1 MISGKI
7 TGVKDKKQITRC
19 WGIKDGDLLY
29 TKYHDDE
36 WGKPIYDDQKLF
48 ESLILDGA
56 QAGLSWRTILSKR
69 DNYRKAFDNFNVGK
83 VALYDEE
90 KIESLMTSEGIIRN
104 KLKIKSAIN
113 NAKVFISIQKEFG
126 SFSNYIWGFTDFKII
141 KNNWKR
147 GEKIPATSPLSD
159 DISRDLKK
167 RGMSFVGSTII
178 YAMIQAIGIVD
189 DHYVDCY
196 KAWE

>member
-1 MISGKI
+1 ME
-7 TGVKDKKQITRC
+7 DKKPIKRC
-19 WGIKDGDLLY
+19 WGIKDDDQLY
-29 TKYHDDE
+29 IEYHDYE
-36 WGKPIYDDQKLF
+36 WGKPIYNDQKLF

-69 DNYRKAFDNFNVGK
+69 DNYRKAFDNFVVDK
-83 VALYDEE
+83 VALYDDR
-90 KIESLMTSEGIIRN
+90 KIESLMANEGIVRN
-104 KLKIKSAIN
+104 KLKIKSATN

-147 GEKIPATSPLSD
+147 SEKIPATSPLSD

-189 DHYVDCY
+189 DHYIDCY
-196 KAWE
+196 KAWK